1 MPYTYVIN
9 DGKESIGTFY
19 EKELQKRNHKKKRI
33 EKIIRKKETN
43 YISNGKTM
51 TVYLIVG
58 LIKMI
63 LYKNESIHF

>member
-1 MPYTYVIN
+1 M
-9 DGKESIGTFY
+9 
-19 EKELQKRNHKKKRI
+19 